1 MTTLTDAT
9 KESTASRT
17 RRKNWIGLVIGFV
30 IGGALAMCGV
40 VFVGMPLALGH
51 RNDLPLEKL
60 YGNLAVGIVVR
71 TQAGSAQNPVAQNP
85 RALEAGRAAYTGA
98 CSVCHGAN
106 GDGNGAF
113 GQAIYPP
120 ATDLRAH
127 DTQEK
132 TDAQLFWIIKNG
144 LSFAGMPGFGNQFS
158 DQDIWNLVTYTRS
171 LASPNAARPVAAV
184 PTPTA
189 EQLAMA
195 NPNGDATQRGAAVYF
210 ASGCNLCHGA
220 VGDAPGELGLRGGG
234 REAQEAV
241 RRGRRGM
248 PAYDQ
253 TQISDAQ
260 LADLVA
266 YMNTFRGVR

>member
-1 MTTLTDAT
+1 MTTWTDTT

-17 RRKNWIGLVIGFV
+17 RRKNWIGLVAGLV

-106 GDGNGAF
+106 GDGSGAF

-171 LASPNAARPVAAV
+171 LASPNAARPVVAV

-189 EQLAMA
+189 EQLGMA

-260 LADLVA
+260 LADLIA